1 MNIRWKPIHSII
13 LLLMVLFI
21 VTLGFNAALLVSGID
36 SRSDMTL
43 QIVMEI
49 IIMILLDALLSIPI
63 ILGFKRESK
72 AMIIFFS
79 AVFLVVMFFAILIG
93 VSTLGNIE
101 LDKRM
106 RERETH
112 SIAPHNH
119 AIDDVL
125 AEIP

>member
-49 IIMILLDALLSIPI
+49 IIMILLAALLSIPI

-79 AVFLVVMFFAILIG
+79 AVFLVVMFFATLIG
-93 VSTLGNIE
+93 VSALDNIE

-112 SIAPHNH
+112 SIEPHNH